1 MTHKVITATYPESE
15 HHFVVPKGWI
25 LADICIKHGLLYHKG
40 VVQNVPQTESEDDA
54 IPEDVREDV
63 VDVSDLLEC
72 EEAL

>member
-1 MTHKVITATYPESE
+1 MSRK
-15 HHFVVPKGWI
+15 
-25 LADICIKHGLLYHKG
+25 L
-40 VVQNVPQTESEDDA
+40 ESEDDT